1 MFMQAGNHRQFCAE
15 VRTMMCEICGKDK
28 VVQVLRLKLSDE
40 EEPRE
45 VKICDECAGKMK
57 TKKR

>member
-1 MFMQAGNHRQFCAE
+1 
-15 VRTMMCEICGKDK
+15 MMCEICGKDK